1 MHQREQCLFTG
12 LTAAQLGSTPQLQP
26 GPGRALVATL
36 GFLCRN
42 TAMAI

>member
-12 LTAAQLGSTPQLQP
+12 LTAAQLGSTPQP